1 MRVAIEESD
10 TLYACHHLF
19 QKEGTMQR
27 RQKIGIIALLFLIC
41 SGVSVSAEWKAAIFD
56 YDDRLH
62 DQNTVAKYIETKL
75 RAAETDLSVDQY
87 SGKANEQIAVE
98 TLKRLDQAGYDLI
111 ITITSDAL
119 ILAHHFLKNTPT
131 LYTNVNNPLFLGVM
145 TLDAPGRNISGA
157 SYYVPI
163 ADQIAFFQQI
173 QPSLKRLGFLFD
185 EKSRSSKTEIG
196 ESRTVCQ
203 ERGLTYAIRLI
214 AKAEELPTAAQA
226 LIAEGV
232 DAIIVTSSEKIY
244 TNLPLFQAICDS
256 AKIPIYSYH
265 KTAVQ
270 QGAIA
275 SLTSDYY
282 RMAEELIVPM
292 ALQVLREG
300 ISPGAMPAAFL
311 EKNLMVINQTQAQ
324 KLGLTIP
331 NEILQQATAIY

>member
-1 MRVAIEESD
+1 
-10 TLYACHHLF
+10 
-19 QKEGTMQR
+19 MQR
-27 RQKIGIIALLFLIC
+27 RLKFEIIALLLWIS
-41 SGVSVSAEWKAAIFD
+41 SGSSVFAAWKVAIFD

-62 DQNTVAKYIETKL
+62 APNTIAKYIETTL
-75 RAAETDLSVDQY
+75 LSAEDQLTVEQY

-145 TLDAPGRNISGA
+145 TLDAPGRNMSGA

-173 QPSLKRLGFLFD
+173 QPPLKRLGFLFD
-185 EKSRSSKTEIG
+185 EKSRSSKTEIA
-196 ESRTVCQ
+196 ESRAVCRANDL
-203 ERGLTYAIRLI
+203 EYAIRLI
-214 AKAEELPTAAQA
+214 AKAEELPAAA
-226 LIAEGV
+226 RDLIAEGV

-244 TNLPLFQAICDS
+244 TNLSLFQAICDN
-256 AKIPIYSYH
+256 ANIPIYSYH

-300 ISPGAMPAAFL
+300 VSPGAMPVAFL
-311 EKNLMVINQTQAQ
+311 ENNLIIINQTQAQ
-324 KLGLTIP
+324 KLGLTISD
-331 NEILQQATAIY
+331 EILQQATAIF